1 MASHVPNRLGENN
14 NNNKKQ
20 HSFKFENTLNYN
32 PFVERMHSS
41 EKQKCLKSRVKN
53 AYSTDLL
60 GDGLGTCPAPW
71 ATQAH
76 GRLDLRCEG
85 RSLYVNAARLLSG
98 YELEDAIDIRV
109 HDDKG
114 LGRDARVWVHLLQHL
129 VHVSSSPCG

>member
-1 MASHVPNRLGENN
+1 
-14 NNNKKQ
+14 
-20 HSFKFENTLNYN
+20 
-32 PFVERMHSS
+32 MHSS

-76 GRLDLRCEG
+76 GHLDLRCEG

-129 VHVSSSPCG
+129 VLVSSSPCG